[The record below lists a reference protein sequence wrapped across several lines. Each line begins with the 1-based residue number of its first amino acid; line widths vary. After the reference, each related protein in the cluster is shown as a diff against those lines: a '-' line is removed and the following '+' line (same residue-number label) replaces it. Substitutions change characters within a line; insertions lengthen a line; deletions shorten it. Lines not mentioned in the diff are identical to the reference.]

1 MGGPVP
7 TLTISGVDNH
17 TSPTSTNKPL
27 SIPTSRHQT
36 RPQTQASKQKQAQTT
51 TGFIFHVSTLVYR
64 PRTSTS
70 TSSTSTSSSSST
82 NTGSGSGSISGY
94 TSSGSD
100 STSNQNININSTK
113 STGKSN
119 YHPDPLRQHQVKLL
133 YPLLPRPSAGETIAR
148 LQAVGIP
155 FVIVWEPSSSE
166 SSGSGLGYGDDG
178 FDNEFTSEEEV
189 ANTLTRVLGLKVPIC
204 SEKVVGRWTLLRNVA
219 AQGQQQSAKVGQD
232 RKGSGEGGQEGSS
245 MGKKEVTGTLVIGDD
260 EARCREMARM
270 LGFEAERV
278 EKRGEK
284 NVKEKEEKKQ
294 EGEEAQEKDQQK
306 KPDLNLRQNQAQ
318 GHLQKPRLSL
328 RNRLSCPFDEMKV
341 VESLCF
347 YPEDKIDEESNGDD
361 DNASGKQPEF
371 EKKKEEVK
379 KDSRTDSPT
388 STTPPTPDTVQGQYI
403 PVKHRE
409 RTVAYVPVSPTS
421 STSSKKGVESSVTR
435 VTSVIFF
442 SAPSAETW
450 DRDVHVVSK
459 LCQSQGVE
467 APKLYIVQKPGELRR
482 GSLASSSASSSS
494 STSST
499 TPFPTFSTSPSESS
513 LETLATTTSTVFS
526 RASSASTTESAPS
539 TKRPFKLTISRT
551 TSDWIR
557 DVTAHWRATN
567 PNLPDKAR
575 LSYYLIDP
583 LTCALQVLEI
593 GRQRAQSTIWARA
606 NLPVHLR
613 QVLGLETLYVVD
625 SGEQPSGLFHDLN
638 GAKGGGGYCSKAE
651 HSPEASCDP
660 DPESSFQRYLSSLGV
675 DVIPAKR
682 CRRLLMSDVY
692 KVEKRVQ
699 ELGYDVRKS
708 YDDKPGEL
716 RDSRDQNPTK
726 VHGAREGE
734 TCSSKAVSQTHQRR
748 TSWFRQLITRGQPRS
763 KARIPSGGQSQT
775 QRPSTSTSSNNH
787 HTKHTNHSN
796 SSTTN
801 LTINSTNIPN
811 IPLTNTGT
819 GGIPRSTTF
828 PSITPNTVSNT
839 TRYTSLPT
847 ATTAKFYSP
856 SALQM
861 VSRTPSQKTRDINAI
876 TAFCHSNNIETAVK
890 YAVNREYWECVDA
903 GLRPVWPTGDGG
915 WSSGGDRI

>member
-1 MGGPVP
+1 
-7 TLTISGVDNH
+7 
-17 TSPTSTNKPL
+17 
-27 SIPTSRHQT
+27 
-36 RPQTQASKQKQAQTT
+36 
-51 TGFIFHVSTLVYR
+51 
-64 PRTSTS
+64 
-70 TSSTSTSSSSST
+70 
-82 NTGSGSGSISGY
+82 
-94 TSSGSD
+94 
-100 STSNQNININSTK
+100 
-113 STGKSN
+113 
-119 YHPDPLRQHQVKLL
+119 
-133 YPLLPRPSAGETIAR
+133 
-148 LQAVGIP
+148 
-155 FVIVWEPSSSE
+155 
-166 SSGSGLGYGDDG
+166 
-178 FDNEFTSEEEV
+178 
-189 ANTLTRVLGLKVPIC
+189 
-204 SEKVVGRWTLLRNVA
+204 
-219 AQGQQQSAKVGQD
+219 
-232 RKGSGEGGQEGSS
+232 

-260 EARCREMARM
+260 KARCREMARM

-278 EKRGEK
+278 VSSEDVEKMWRGMEVVEKIKEEEKRGEK
-284 NVKEKEEKKQ
+284 NVKEKEEKK
-294 EGEEAQEKDQQK
+294 EEEEEEAQEKDQQK
-306 KPDLNLRQNQAQ
+306 KPDLNPRQNQAQ

-328 RNRLSCPFDEMKV
+328 RSRLSCPFDHMKV
-341 VESLCF
+341 IESLCF
-347 YPEDKIDEESNGDD
+347 SPEDKIDEESNGDD
-361 DNASGKQPEF
+361 DNALGKQPEF
-371 EKKKEEVK
+371 VKKKAEANK
-379 KDSRTDSPT
+379 GSRTDSPT

-421 STSSKKGVESSVTR
+421 STSSKKGLESSVTR
-435 VTSVIFF
+435 VTSVLFF

-450 DRDVHVVSK
+450 DRDVRVVSK

-494 STSST
+494 STLST
-499 TPFPTFSTSPSESS
+499 TPSPTLSTSPSESS

-526 RASSASTTESAPS
+526 QASSASTTESAPS

-557 DVTAHWRATN
+557 DVTTHWRATN

-593 GRQRAQSTIWARA
+593 GRQRAQSAIWARA

-613 QVLGLETLYVVD
+613 QVLRLETLYVVD

-638 GAKGGGGYCSKAE
+638 GAKGGGGYCSKAK

-660 DPESSFQRYLSSLGV
+660 GPESSFQRYLSSLGV

-716 RDSRDQNPTK
+716 RESRDQNPTKK

-763 KARIPSGGQSQT
+763 KAHIPSGGQSQT
-775 QRPSTSTSSNNH
+775 QRPSTSTSSNHH
-787 HTKHTNHSN
+787 HTKHSNHSN

-828 PSITPNTVSNT
+828 PGITPNTVPNT
-839 TRYTSLPT
+839 TRYTCSPT

-856 SALQM
+856 SALQV

-903 GLRPVWPTGDGG
+903 GLRPVWPTGGG
-915 WSSGGDRI
+915 VWSSGGDRI